1 MFSPYFPT
9 LPCPI
14 NLPASIS
21 NNSFS
26 NFIYDI
32 LSHQQEIVTRL
43 IFITQN
49 KIQHFSFQTEIDQ
62 LTITSDPGDVGE
74 QCSLTSRDAD
84 TDQDQTHQRQRRNHD
99 QEDEGGYQCIFPQ
112 MEDFI
117 MNSPPY
123 GSEPTSD
130 LSLCE
135 SAKRDFL
142 PNYP

>member
-84 TDQDQTHQRQRRNHD
+84 TDQEKTHQRQRRNH
-99 QEDEGGYQCIFPQ
+99 EDEGGGYHCI
-112 MEDFI
+112 
-117 MNSPPY
+117 SP
-123 GSEPTSD
+123 
-130 LSLCE
+130 
-135 SAKRDFL
+135 
-142 PNYP
+142 